1 MAGTAEDVRSRGV
14 LEGGIV
20 MPGSLE
26 LVLLRDV
33 ELRVREGWRCG
44 GAEVERYSIF
54 RVEEARCRDA
64 QACFLMVEGW

>member
-14 LEGGIV
+14 LEGRRV
-20 MPGSLE
+20 VPGSVE

-33 ELRVREGWRCG
+33 GFWVREGWRCG

-54 RVEEARCRDA
+54 RVEEVRCRDA
-64 QACFLMVEGW
+64 QACFLRVEGW

>member
-1 MAGTAEDVRSRGV
+1 
-14 LEGGIV
+14 
-20 MPGSLE
+20 MPGSVE

-33 ELRVREGWRCG
+33 EFRVREGWRCG

-64 QACFLMVEGW
+64 QSLFSEGKGVVELKDSDKGRRRK